1 MRIVLIEEQ
10 PLFREGFRRQLNEF
24 PGFVVVGTAA
34 HAREGL
40 KLVDE
45 LAPEVVVVDLVLPG
59 MSGTTAIRE
68 IRGRKPAP
76 RVLAICGTCH
86 ERDVLDAFAA
96 GATGFVAKT
105 DSAEVFADAI
115 RAVAN
120 DERFLGPSARTLALG
135 PPGRGNG
142 RAWRRDDVL
151 AVLSARERDVFDLIV
166 RGFKNRDVARE
177 LCISVKTVETHRL
190 HINRKLLCSSSM
202 DLVQFALGNGILEWR
217 DGMSRAGASENAAQ
231 LMAQ

>member
-10 PLFREGFRRQLNEF
+10 PLFREGFKCRLNEC
-24 PGFVVVGTAA
+24 PGFIVVGTGA

-40 KLVDE
+40 RLVDD
-45 LAPEVVVVDLVLPG
+45 LAPDVVVVDLVLPG

-68 IRGRKPAP
+68 VRARKPAP
-76 RVLAICGTCH
+76 RVLAICGSCH

-115 RAVAN
+115 RTVG
-120 DERFLGPSARTLALG
+120 DGGTFLGPSARALALG
-135 PPGRGNG
+135 PAGRRKG

-166 RGFKNRDVARE
+166 RGFKNRDVACE

-202 DLVQFALGNGILEWR
+202 DLVQFALANGILEWR
-217 DGMSRAGASENAAQ
+217 DGIARAAAIDDGPQLAAQ
-231 LMAQ
+231 